1 MIGYIAIYTRKA
13 MHLMLVDAYEKY
25 MNLAAFN
32 QKKILGGSL
41 MCYLVVN
48 NFGERGSIA
57 VQMQHGPRLRSLT
70 HYIEEVRKGKGSQI
84 ITLSNPDAYKEYA
97 PYDICSD
104 EAEFVQK
111 VLSM

>member
-1 MIGYIAIYTRKA
+1 
-13 MHLMLVDAYEKY
+13 
-25 MNLAAFN
+25 
-32 QKKILGGSL
+32 

-57 VQMQHGPRLRSLT
+57 VQMKHGPRLRSLT

-84 ITLSNPDAYKEYA
+84 VTLSNPDAYKEYA

-111 VLSM
+111 VMAM